1 MRLAASNPHS
11 ALFGFDSVNSFFH
24 RFVSSRTDGN
34 TFESL
39 IKIQFSEYS
48 SRVYRHSITAMRIDL
63 TSRVARTTKKCF
75 SFEFCPLPSLIWFR
89 FNRSSVNIYI
99 FLRVYVAMMRGD
111 IFLKVFECYGRMMQI
126 SRILLIIQP
135 STIDISTPKSRNQT

>member
-1 MRLAASNPHS
+1 METCMIELKRLEKDEWRYYWHGRSQESRGFRLQLIIYYFFKNSTKYSSKLKWKKMRLAASIPHS

-34 TFESL
+34 TFERM

-75 SFEFCPLPSLIWFR
+75 SFEFCPLPSLI
-89 FNRSSVNIYI
+89 
-99 FLRVYVAMMRGD
+99 
-111 IFLKVFECYGRMMQI
+111 
-126 SRILLIIQP
+126 
-135 STIDISTPKSRNQT
+135 